1 MASLCELGDFGAS
14 SEAPQ
19 AQIAAFRPSAR
30 PGVFPDP
37 RRFGVKPKGRMMPNL
52 NHHSHH
58 SCRDRILKDA
68 SGMLWLQKL
77 APQLFSGKS
86 QTDSQSS
93 SC

>member
-1 MASLCELGDFGAS
+1 MASLCGLGDFGSS

-37 RRFGVKPKGRMMPNL
+37 RRFGVKPKGRMMPSL

-58 SCRDRILKDA
+58 SCRDPTLKDG
-68 SGMLWLQKL
+68 SGMLWLR
-77 APQLFSGKS
+77 
-86 QTDSQSS
+86 D
-93 SC
+93 